1 MIVYLNGEFVDARQA
16 SLSPFDRGFLF
27 GDGVY
32 EVAAVY
38 QACLYEWPAHAERL
52 FLSLQ
57 RIHLSI
63 DLNAS
68 QLHDIG
74 VQLLKQNQLENATFY
89 LQISRGAV
97 VGQRDHFFTPGLT
110 PTIFAYVSAWPE
122 AMHTERASLR
132 IQTVEDE
139 RWQRG
144 EIKSVN
150 LLANTQARQAIHA
163 QGLDEGVFVRDGLV
177 VEGTSSNLFLVKDG
191 VLVTPPERQ
200 YMLTGI
206 TRQVLR
212 RLAREHQLPLSER
225 EITVSELADA
235 DEIWITSTVREL
247 RLVRELNGKAMPSH
261 APVFEQM
268 RDWFNADK
276 KRAINEMKTANEVKI
291 NDDRT

>member
-32 EVAAVY
+32 EVTAVY
-38 QACLYEWPAHAERL
+38 QGCLYEWQAHAKRL

-63 DLNAS
+63 DLSAS
-68 QLHDIG
+68 QLYDIG
-74 VQLLKQNQLENATFY
+74 VQLLKQNELEHATFY

-97 VGQRDHFFTPGLT
+97 IGRRDHFFTPGLA
-110 PTIFAYVSAWPE
+110 PTVFAYVNAWPE
-122 AMHTERASLR
+122 AMLTERTSVCV
-132 IQTVEDE
+132 QTIEDQ

-150 LLANTQARQAIHA
+150 LLANTQARQTIHA
-163 QGLDEGVFVRDGLV
+163 QGLDEGLFVRDGLV

-206 TRQVLR
+206 TRQVLL
-212 RLAREHQLPLSER
+212 RLAQEHQLPTSER
-225 EITVSELADA
+225 EITTNELAEA

-261 APVFEQM
+261 APVYEQM

-276 KRAINEMKTANEVKI
+276 LRAINEMKLANEA
-291 NDDRT
+291 NLSDDRT